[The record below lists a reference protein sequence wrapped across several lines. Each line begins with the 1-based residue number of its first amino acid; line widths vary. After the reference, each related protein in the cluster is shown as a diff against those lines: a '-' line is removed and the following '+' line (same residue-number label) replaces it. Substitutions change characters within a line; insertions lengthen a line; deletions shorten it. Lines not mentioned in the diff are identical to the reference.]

1 MAKKIIVMK
10 FGGNTLADKDKILNA
25 VKIIKS
31 KYDDGF
37 LPVIVVSANGNMTDV
52 LLETACSLSADPDK
66 RELDMLVSTG
76 ERISMALLSIALKD
90 AGLPA
95 ISLTGSQIGLTTT
108 SEHSGA
114 DIVGLNNKRLQS
126 EIAKNNIPIIAG
138 FQGIGEHKEIT
149 TLKRGG
155 SDLSAV
161 FLAKELKAEC
171 VEMIKD
177 VEGVFD
183 KDPKKDKNGKKLNE
197 VCFDKMQEMCENG
210 ANVLHDQAVKLAKE
224 NNIPIKII
232 YYKTGQVGTIIK

>member
-1 MAKKIIVMK
+1 
-10 FGGNTLADKDKILNA
+10 
-25 VKIIKS
+25 
-31 KYDDGF
+31 

-52 LLETACSLSADPDK
+52 LLETACSLSKNPDK

-108 SEHSGA
+108 AEHSGA
-114 DIVGLNNKRLQS
+114 DIVGLANDRLKS
-126 EIAKNNIPIIAG
+126 EIAKNNMPIIAG

-161 FLAKELKAEC
+161 FLAKELGASC

-177 VEGVFD
+177 VEGVFE
-183 KDPKKDKNGKKLNE
+183 KDPKKDETARKLNE
-197 VCFDKMQEMCENG
+197 VCFDKMQKMCENG
-210 ANVLHDQAVKLAKE
+210 ANVLHGAAIKLAKE

-232 YYKTGQVGTIIK
+232 YYKTGEMGTIIK

>member
-1 MAKKIIVMK
+1 MK
-10 FGGNTLADKDKILNA
+10 FGGNTLADQDKILNA
-25 VKIIKS
+25 VKIIKN
-31 KYDDGF
+31 KYAEKI

-52 LLETACSLSADPDK
+52 LLETACSLSKNPDK

-76 ERISMALLSIALKD
+76 ERISMALLSIALKNID
-90 AGLPA
+90 MPA

-114 DIVGLNNKRLQS
+114 DIIGLNNKRLES
-126 EIAKNNIPIIAG
+126 EIAKGNIPIIAG

-161 FLAKELKAEC
+161 FLAKELKADC

-183 KDPKKDKNGKKLNE
+183 KDPKKDKNGKKLDE
-197 VCFDKMQEMCENG
+197 VCFEKMHKMCQDG
-210 ANVLHDQAVKLAKE
+210 ANVLYSQAVKLAKE
-224 NNIPIKII
+224 NNISIKII
-232 YYKTGQVGTIIK
+232 YYKTGKVGTIIK